1 MVHFGRL
8 DAPTEVGANVTK
20 EDMPQKQ
27 TLSINGYLR
36 VEERSNGERKWIA
49 AYVTHAGPRN
59 RCLVGPA
66 WVRDTGKRTPRGGK
80 IWRAGD
86 GPCPEGFLTPK
97 AAREALDAI
106 LEAERAK
113 VQRRPGADAIT
124 VDTLL
129 TAWITHLYVQGG
141 KRGRMSAVT
150 LRDYKSIVRSLNDLL
165 GADTP
170 IDELKVADIRA
181 LQERLAV
188 TPGKRSRPMGDS
200 RRRQIMQRLRQALE
214 FAVQREWLTDNPARL
229 VDLPAHPLPHA
240 DFNVLEPSRVE
251 AVARA
256 VQELAGDDIPLTR
269 DGKPHPHYV
278 VIAERRRALY
288 ADAVR
293 FSAYTGLRVGE
304 LRALRWRDID
314 FTGQA
319 VRVSRNRP
327 SSLPGGLDDQ
337 APKSGRGR
345 SVPLTEAAFTA
356 LERISKLGYAT
367 GPEDYVFATEG
378 TGAVDGAKLRDALYR
393 GISAA
398 GLGYLRTK
406 PNPFR
411 WHDLRHT
418 FGTMAVRVFPLTD
431 VQAYMGH
438 SNIQTTMRYVHHTPR
453 ADAAAKLAA
462 VFEQDLN
469 PVTGFAARTG

>member
-1 MVHFGRL
+1 MAARS
-8 DAPTEVGANVTK
+8 
-20 EDMPQKQ
+20 QR
-27 TLSINGYLR
+27 SINGYLR
-36 VEERSNGERKWIA
+36 VEDRTNGERKWVA
-49 AYVTHAGPRN
+49 SYVTHKGPRT
-59 RCLVGPA
+59 RRLIGPA
-66 WVRDTGKRTPRGGK
+66 WVRDTGKRTPHGGR
-80 IWRAGD
+80 IWRAGHGSCPD
-86 GPCPEGFLTPK
+86 GYLTPQ
-97 AAREALDAI
+97 AARDALAEI
-106 LEAERAK
+106 LERERRLAA
-113 VQRRPGADAIT
+113 RIPATGT
-124 VDTLL
+124 VTVSALL
-129 TAWITHLYVQGG
+129 ARWLTHLEVHGG
-141 KRGRMSAVT
+141 KHGPLSPGT
-150 LRDYKSIVRSLNDLL
+150 LRDYHSIAKPLTAGL

-170 IDELKVADIRA
+170 ICDITVRDVRA
-181 LQERLAV
+181 LQEYLV
-188 TPGKRSRPMGDS
+188 SLPGSRGRSLGQS
-200 RRRQIMQRLRQALE
+200 RRRQLMQRLRQAFD
-214 FAVQREWLTDNPARL
+214 FAVRQELLTDNPARF
-229 VDLPAHPLPHA
+229 VDLPPPPRPHA

-256 VQELAGDDIPLTR
+256 VAVVAEPDVPMTR
-269 DGKPHPHYV
+269 GGHPHPHYV
-278 VIAERRRALY
+278 VIVERRRALY

-327 SSLPGGLDDQ
+327 TSHPSGELDQ

-345 SVPLTEAAFTA
+345 SVPITPAAFLA
-356 LERISKLGYAT
+356 LERISKLGYPV
-367 GPEDYVFATEG
+367 GPEDFVFATEG
-378 TGAVDGAKLRDALYR
+378 AGPVDGARLRHALYR
-393 GISAA
+393 GLEAA

-438 SNIQTTMRYVHHTPR
+438 SNIQTTMRYVHHQPR

-462 VFEQDLN
+462 AFEQDLN
-469 PVTGFAARTG
+469 PLGGLFDQLTT